1 VVAELNDLPKDD
13 CPKRFNRAFTRYRRV
28 TEAFPFQ
35 HVVGNGAPSGRTASL
50 STIIVE
56 HFDAASIANAHALER
71 FYYVRGFGKLRW
83 EAWVT
88 DAAKASQAETLARS
102 GRCAALTDSG
112 APADGWRMVDCRM
125 WTNIVADPTHAGWRV
140 RDFNWPP
147 ADLTLQ

>member
-1 VVAELNDLPKDD
+1 M
-13 CPKRFNRAFTRYRRV
+13 
-28 TEAFPFQ
+28 
-35 HVVGNGAPSGRTASL
+35 

-88 DAAKASQAETLARS
+88 DATKASQAEALARS
-102 GRCAALTDSG
+102 GRCAALADSG
-112 APADGWRMVDCRM
+112 PPAAGWRMVDCRM
-125 WTNIVADPTHAGWRV
+125 WTNIVVDPTHAGWRV